1 MPLREPLQAHLINIT
16 VNMPRQMLWKK
27 KVEQHESQQE
37 TKIMFRS
44 GQNTSVMEILK
55 NHIIKTSEFE
65 AFVV

>member
-1 MPLREPLQAHLINIT
+1 MSHCKHLINIT
-16 VNMPRQMLWKK
+16 VNMLRQMLWKK

-44 GQNTSVMEILK
+44 GENTSVMDILK
-55 NHIIKTSEFE
+55 KHIIKTSEFE